1 MGERKE
7 DDGMQVVGVDGCRS
21 GWFAVSLSGSGAW
34 KTNVYP
40 DFAELWA
47 AHRTASLILVDIPI
61 GLRDEGPDERSCDR
75 EARRL
80 LGHPRGSSVFPAPC
94 RAALSASSHA
104 EASRINRERSG
115 RGLSIQSWGITPKI
129 RQVDRLM
136 LASTP
141 DRGAIRRTV
150 REVHPEVLFRALN
163 GGHPLRHGKKYREG
177 VRERLEI
184 LRRTDLRADA
194 IVDDAHR
201 RWLRREVAR
210 DDILDALAAALTAE
224 GGPSGLETL
233 PATPPV
239 DAEGLR
245 MEIVYR
251 PDAGGG

>member
-1 MGERKE
+1 MGELNEEQERH
-7 DDGMQVVGVDGCRS
+7 VVGVDGCRS
-21 GWFAVSLSGSGAW
+21 GWFAVSLGRSGAW
-34 KTNVYP
+34 ETHVYP

-47 AHRTASLILVDIPI
+47 AHRTASMILVDIPI
-61 GLRDEGPDERSCDR
+61 GLRDDGPGERSCDR

-115 RGLSIQSWGITPKI
+115 RGLSIQSWGIAPKI

-136 LASTP
+136 LASTA
-141 DRGAIRRTV
+141 DRGAIRRIV

-163 GGHPLRHGKKYREG
+163 GARPLRHGKKHREG
-177 VRERLEI
+177 ARERLDI
-184 LRRTDLRADA
+184 LRRTYPRTDA
-194 IVDDAHR
+194 IVDDALQ

-210 DDILDALAAALTAE
+210 DDILDALAAALTAQ
-224 GGPSGLETL
+224 GDPAGLATL
-233 PATPPV
+233 PVTPPV
-239 DAEGLR
+239 DAAGLR

-251 PDAGGG
+251 PDAGG